1 MQSLPAGIEA
11 VSPVDTAPLLAVEG
25 VTKRFPGVLAIDKAN
40 VEVASGEIV
49 ALVGANGA
57 GKSTLVQII
66 AGIHAHGSY
75 EGRLALNGQ
84 NFRPSNIAEAEAAGI
99 VMIPQE
105 VNVALDLSVGQNIFL
120 NREPTRFGIID
131 WTRMFVDARAALQLF
146 GVDLDVTK
154 PMDNLDPASRQLV
167 VVVRALTK
175 NARLL
180 ILDEPT
186 SLLTESETRRLLGYM
201 RQIRS
206 HGISCIF
213 VSHRLAEVFAIADR
227 IVVMR
232 DGKIQRSYVPTQ
244 TTPAEVVRDMV
255 GTVSLAV
262 EAGGAAPDGQVALE
276 VRDLCV
282 YDRIQTDRPRVSGV
296 SFELR
301 HGEVLGLF
309 GLVGAGCPEIAM
321 AIFGAGKGRRT
332 GTIYVDGKRREI
344 DGPIAAIAC
353 GLGLITGDRRDSL
366 ALDLSI
372 ADNVVLASLDS
383 VCKHGVLDITAKY
396 LETKSYMDRLRI
408 QAQSPDSPVRTLS
421 GGNQQKVLVARW
433 LKANVRILIM
443 DQPTRGVDVA
453 ARAEIYRLVR
463 DLANRGYAILLIS
476 SESEELLM
484 LCDRFLVIRNG
495 LVIGDLGRESVTEEG
510 LIHMAA
516 GSS

>member
-1 MQSLPAGIEA
+1 MNVLG
-11 VSPVDTAPLLAVEG
+11 TAPLLAVEG
-25 VTKRFPGVLAIDKAN
+25 VTKRFPGVLAIDRAN
-40 VEVASGEIV
+40 MVIASGEIV
-49 ALVGANGA
+49 ALIGANGA
-57 GKSTLVQII
+57 GKSTLVQIL

-75 EGRLALNGQ
+75 EGRLALDGQ
-84 NFRPSNIAEAEAAGI
+84 DFRPSSIAEAEAAGI
-99 VMIPQE
+99 VLIPQE
-105 VNVALDLSVGQNIFL
+105 VNVALDLSVGQNVFL

-131 WTRMFVDARAALQLF
+131 WTRMFVDAQAALRRF

-154 PMDNLDPASRQLV
+154 QMDNLDPATRQLV
-167 VVVRALTK
+167 VVVRALSK

-206 HGISCIF
+206 QGISCIF

-232 DGKIQRSYVPTQ
+232 DGKIQRSYVPSE
-244 TTPAEVVRDMV
+244 TTPTEIVRDMI
-255 GTVSLAV
+255 GTVSLEV
-262 EAGGAAPDGQVALE
+262 ETGGAVRDGEVALE

-282 YDRIQTDRPRVSGV
+282 YDSIQPERPRVSGV
-296 SFELR
+296 SFQLR
-301 HGEVLGLF
+301 RGEILGLF
-309 GLVGAGCPEIAM
+309 GLVGAGCPEIAL
-321 AIFGAGKGRRT
+321 AIFGASRGRRT
-332 GTIYVDGKRREI
+332 GTIYVDGRQQEI

-372 ADNVVLASLDS
+372 ADNLVLASLDS
-383 VCKHGVLDITAKY
+383 VCKRGVLDVTSKY
-396 LETKSYMDRLRI
+396 LETKRYMDRLRI
-408 QAQSPDSPVRTLS
+408 QAPSPDALVRSLS

-453 ARAEIYRLVR
+453 ARVEIYRLVR

-476 SESEELLM
+476 SESEELLK

-495 LVIGDLGRESVTEEG
+495 RVIGDLGKESVTEER

-516 GSS
+516 GS

>member
-1 MQSLPAGIEA
+1 MESQGL
-11 VSPVDTAPLLAVEG
+11 VDAPPLLAIEE
-25 VTKRFPGVLAIDKAN
+25 VTKQFPGVRAIDRAN
-40 VEVASGEIV
+40 MEVASGEIV

-57 GKSTLVQII
+57 GKSTLVQIL

-75 EGRLALNGQ
+75 EGRLVLNGQ
-84 NFRPSNIAEAEAAGI
+84 DFRPSSVAEAEAAGI

-120 NREPTRFGIID
+120 NREPTKFGIID
-131 WTRMFVDARAALQLF
+131 WTRMFVDARAALGLF
-146 GVDLDVTK
+146 GVALDVTK
-154 PMDNLDPASRQLV
+154 QMADLDPANRQLV
-167 VVVRALTK
+167 TVVRALSK

-186 SLLTESETRRLLGYM
+186 SLLTENETRRLLGYM

-206 HGISCIF
+206 KGVSCIF

-232 DGKIQRSYVPTQ
+232 DGKIRRSHIPSE
-244 TTPAEVVRDMV
+244 TTPGEIVRDMV
-255 GTVSLAV
+255 GAVSLEV
-262 EAGGAAPDGQVALE
+262 EAGEAVPDGRVALE

-282 YDRIQTDRPRVSGV
+282 YDWAQPDRLRVSGV
-296 SFELR
+296 NFELR
-301 HGEVLGLF
+301 RGEILGLF

-321 AIFGAGKGRRT
+321 AIFGASKGRRT
-332 GTIYVDGKRREI
+332 GTIYVDGQQRDI

-372 ADNVVLASLDS
+372 ADNLVLASLDS
-383 VCKHGVLDITAKY
+383 VCNRGVLDVTTKY
-396 LETKSYMDRLRI
+396 LETHRYMDRLKIR
-408 QAQSPDSPVRTLS
+408 APSPDSAVRTLS

-433 LKANVRILIM
+433 LKANVRTLIM

-453 ARAEIYRLVR
+453 ARAEIYRLAR
-463 DLANRGYAILLIS
+463 DLAKSGHAILLIS
-476 SESEELLM
+476 SESEELLK
-484 LCDRFLVIRNG
+484 LCDRFLVIRG
-495 LVIGDLGRESVTEEG
+495 GRVVGDLGRNAVTEEG

-516 GSS
+516 GSR

>member
-1 MQSLPAGIEA
+1 M
-11 VSPVDTAPLLAVEG
+11 
-25 VTKRFPGVLAIDKAN
+25 
-40 VEVASGEIV
+40 EVASGEIV

-57 GKSTLVQII
+57 GKSTLVQIL
-66 AGIHAHGSY
+66 AGIHAQGSY

-84 NFRPSNIAEAEAAGI
+84 DFRPSGIAEAEAAGI
-99 VMIPQE
+99 VLIPQE

-131 WTRMFVDARAALQLF
+131 WTRMFVDAQAALGLF

-154 PMDNLDPASRQLV
+154 QMDNLDPATRQLV
-167 VVVRALTK
+167 VVVRALSK

-186 SLLTESETRRLLGYM
+186 SLLTESETSRLLGYM
-201 RQIRS
+201 RQIRT

-232 DGKIQRSYVPTQ
+232 DGAIQRSYVPSQ
-244 TTPAEVVRDMV
+244 TTPAEIVRDMV
-255 GTVSLAV
+255 GTLSLEV
-262 EAGGAAPDGQVALE
+262 EAGGVVPDTQVALE

-282 YDRIQTDRPRVSGV
+282 YDSVQPNRLRVSQV

-301 HGEVLGLF
+301 RGEILGLF

-321 AIFGAGKGRRT
+321 AIFGASKGRRT
-332 GTIYVDGKRREI
+332 GTIYVYGQQREI
-344 DGPIAAIAC
+344 DGPMAAIAS

-372 ADNVVLASLDS
+372 ADNLILASLDS
-383 VCKHGVLDITAKY
+383 VCKRGVLDVTAKY
-396 LETKSYMDRLRI
+396 LETRRYMDRLRI
-408 QAQSPDSPVRTLS
+408 HAQSPDAAVRTLS

-433 LKANVRILIM
+433 LKADVRILIM

-463 DLANRGYAILLIS
+463 DLASSGYAILLIS
-476 SESEELLM
+476 SESEELLK
-484 LCDRFLVIRNG
+484 LCDRFLVIRDG
-495 LVIGDLGRESVTEEG
+495 RVIGDLGRKAVTEEG